1 MITTRGPLENFS
13 NPTAKLSSD
22 FTLLFGWRYYVVI
35 DRSIIW
41 ARELGNRKINKL
53 ANKSA
58 SSDNKEKNERK
69 SQLGMILKNVRKAQ
83 VEETNGKNA
92 DKILKHTYLKQI

>member
-1 MITTRGPLENFS
+1 
-13 NPTAKLSSD
+13 
-22 FTLLFGWRYYVVI
+22 
-35 DRSIIW
+35 
-41 ARELGNRKINKL
+41 L